1 MKKIAIRK
9 HMPVILTYAGVCG
22 VVGTAVMAVRATPKA
37 LSLIQLEKERINAE
51 LYKTAKENGK
61 EEFPRVDKLTPK
73 EVIAVAWKCYIP
85 SIMFGFSTI
94 ACIISIHALDKRNQA
109 SLASAYAM
117 LNETYKQYRDAAKS
131 VYGEDA
137 DAKIQAEIAKDTF
150 ISADGMAVYSPD
162 ADFSDKLLFY
172 DFFSKRYFESTL
184 AAVLTAEY
192 HINRNLQL
200 RGYSTINEFYEFLGL
215 DGIKFGDKMGWGIDE
230 LVTDCGCLWLDFENH
245 KAKMDDGLECFI
257 VSPIYEPNKFDPDE
271 L

>member
-9 HMPVILTYAGVCG
+9 HMPAILTYAGVCG
-22 VVGTAVMAVRATPKA
+22 VVGTAVMAVKATPKA

-117 LNETYKQYRDAAKS
+117 LNETYKQYRNAAKT

-150 ISADGMAVYSPD
+150 ISADGIGVYS
-162 ADFSDKLLFY
+162 SDLDPSEKVLCY
-172 DFFSKRYFESTL
+172 DSYSKRYFESTM
-184 AAVLTAEY
+184 AAVLNAEY

-200 RGYSTINEFYEFLGL
+200 RGYSTINEFYEFLGIEGLELGDEIAWEL
-215 DGIKFGDKMGWGIDE
+215 DSLMDGGIM
-230 LVTDCGCLWLDFENH
+230 WLDFENH
-245 KAKMDDGLECFI
+245 MAVLDDGLECCI
-257 VSPIYEPNKFDPDE
+257 VSAVWCPDKFDGE
-271 L
+271 LDI

>member
-22 VVGTAVMAVRATPKA
+22 VVGTSIMAVRATSKA

-51 LYKTAKENGK
+51 LYKTSKENGQK
-61 EEFPRVDKLTPK
+61 EFPKVDKLTPK
-73 EVIAVAWKCYIP
+73 EVITVTWKCYIP
-85 SIMFGFSTI
+85 SIMFGLSTI
-94 ACIISIHALDKRNQA
+94 VCIIGIHALDKRNQA

-117 LNETYKQYRDAAKS
+117 LNEAYKQYRDTAKI

-137 DAKIQAEIAKDTF
+137 DAKIQAEIAKETF
-150 ISADGMAVYSPD
+150 VSADGIAVYSPD
-162 ADFSDKLLFY
+162 SDFSEKLLFY

-184 AAVLTAEY
+184 AAVLNAEY

-200 RGYSTINEFYEFLGL
+200 RGYSTINEFYKFLGL
-215 DGIKFGDKMGWGIDE
+215 DGIEFGDEMGWGIDE
-230 LVTDCGCLWLDFENH
+230 LITDFGCLWLDFENH
-245 KAKMDDGLECFI
+245 KTKMEDGLECFI
-257 VSPIYEPNKFDPDE
+257 VSPIWEPNKFNPDE